1 MLESAWLFVG
11 TVAILST
18 GVALSTKTEVAGLY
32 GSDDGIAIFSG
43 IVGFLS
49 WGVWSYGALNLELVT
64 NTGEIVTMAIPE
76 VTYFGVAMALI
87 PGYIALT
94 GPAETISSRYR
105 DTEAKDI

>member
-1 MLESAWLFVG
+1 MLESAWLFIG
-11 TVAILST
+11 FVALCST

-49 WGVWSYGALNLELVT
+49 WGVWTYGTLNLTVITNSGDRITAPMPEL
-64 NTGEIVTMAIPE
+64 A
-76 VTYFGVAMALI
+76 YFGVAMALI
-87 PGYIALT
+87 PAYIALT

-105 DTEAKDI
+105 DTEANDI